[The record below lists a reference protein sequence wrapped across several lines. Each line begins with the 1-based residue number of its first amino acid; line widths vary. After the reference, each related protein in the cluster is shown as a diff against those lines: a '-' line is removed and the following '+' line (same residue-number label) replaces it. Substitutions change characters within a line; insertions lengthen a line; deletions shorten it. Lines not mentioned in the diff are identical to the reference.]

1 MYKKNDLII
10 YQFFFQNDKNI
21 SVSKF
26 KRMET
31 LYKFFLKDFLSIIDG
46 SAKISILF
54 FFVALI
60 KIEKKALTEKKNN

>member
-26 KRMET
+26 KRIKT

-46 SAKISILF
+46 SAKISFLF

-60 KIEKKALTEKKNN
+60 KIENQAVKKCTY